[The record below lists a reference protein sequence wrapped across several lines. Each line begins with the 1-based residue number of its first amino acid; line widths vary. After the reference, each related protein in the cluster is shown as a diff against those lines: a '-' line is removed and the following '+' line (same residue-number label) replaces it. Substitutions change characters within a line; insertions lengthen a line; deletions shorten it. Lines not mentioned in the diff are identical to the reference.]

1 MCRRSGFS
9 PPYAGAPNPTIRNPY
24 CLLIFAS
31 QMSLLDVQRVHGLD
45 RLNSSDREGQTEKP
59 NVGLYEQDG
68 LLSLCPYPGPTGHM
82 TVCQNYNNGN
92 ITPKTH
98 STKSRDIDLRP
109 IFQSHTAMF
118 FFREQTLTVKTR

>member
-1 MCRRSGFS
+1 MSKECTDLTGSTLRIEKDKRKSQTSVYTNRTDFS
-9 PPYAGAPNPTIRNPY
+9 P
-24 CLLIFAS
+24 
-31 QMSLLDVQRVHGLD
+31 
-45 RLNSSDREGQTEKP
+45 
-59 NVGLYEQDG
+59 
-68 LLSLCPYPGPTGHM
+68 LCPYPGPIGHM

-98 STKSRDIDLRP
+98 STKSRDINLRP